1 MSGKTDVVKGRLKE
15 AFGTLTGNDK
25 LRAEG
30 KTDQAV
36 GKIKQIAEEAVDKVG
51 QAGKKVLGWFTQME
65 EEIMST
71 ATMGTQQQT
80 VQDRERDEADCPKE
94 EPVPEVSPNTQR
106 MEGVRALGEGIIQ
119 NRAVQVGVGVVAA
132 AGASLVLV
140 SMFSVGA
147 VAVAGA
153 AGYLAYREL
162 SGKRV

>member
-1 MSGKTDVVKGRLKE
+1 
-15 AFGTLTGNDK
+15 
-25 LRAEG
+25 
-30 KTDQAV
+30 
-36 GKIKQIAEEAVDKVG
+36 
-51 QAGKKVLGWFTQME
+51 
-65 EEIMST
+65 MST

-80 VQDRERDEADCPKE
+80 VQDRERDEADCPKG

-119 NRAVQVGVGVVAA
+119 NPAVQVGVGVVAA
-132 AGASLVLV
+132 AGAGLVLV

>member
-119 NRAVQVGVGVVAA
+119 NPAVKVGVGVVAA

>member
-25 LRAEG
+25 LRAAG

-94 EPVPEVSPNTQR
+94 EPVPEVAPNTQR

-132 AGASLVLV
+132 AGAGLVLV